1 MVRAEIQIFVCRRLK
16 EQQEIQKEL
25 AQLEE
30 KKAEEAE
37 RKASFLKFIL
47 LAFKQQLQ
55 RLLES

>member
-1 MVRAEIQIFVCRRLK
+1 MCGNLTIIVNVEIQIFVSRRLK

-37 RKASFLKFIL
+37 RKAGS
-47 LAFKQQLQ
+47 
-55 RLLES
+55 